1 MRSWLRS
8 LITDEAKLI
17 RTCRRDLYKH
27 FQDLNIGNYFEECAD
42 KAQWRIDGNY
52 LKNIGKST
60 ATTGRKW

>member
-27 FQDLNIGNYFEECAD
+27 FHDLNIGNYFEECAD
-42 KAQWRIDGNY
+42 KAKWRIDGNY